1 MKDIAKLTLIAG
13 MLMAFTACGDQEH
26 NTIEGETDA
35 VDNSQGNNIETDTSI
50 TQDPDTTTYHDMTL

>member
-1 MKDIAKLTLIAG
+1 
-13 MLMAFTACGDQEH
+13 MAFTACGDQEH